1 MKTLDK
7 KLLRDLKLMWS
18 QALTIA
24 LVVASGVAGFITSFS
39 AYDALSW
46 SRDLYYADAR
56 FADVFA
62 TLKRAP
68 LSLEPQLQAMA
79 GAAHVETSQAQVVPV
94 SIANVADPIVGLL
107 LGLDPLAPPRLN
119 KVNLRSG
126 RMLSPARSGSGIG
139 AMEALVSEGFA
150 QARGLKPGDSVTALI
165 NGTREQ
171 LLVVGIALSPEYIFA
186 GLGGSPDQRGFGVFW
201 VDKKTLAAAYN
212 MEGAFNQ
219 VAVRL
224 GPGASEGAV
233 IDQLDRLLARYGA
246 SNAHGRDLQMSH
258 AMLSSEISQQRVM
271 GTVLPSI
278 FLAVAAFLLN
288 VVLGRQIATQ
298 REQVAAL
305 KALGY
310 DNLAIG
316 LHYLKLLLLIVALGV
331 VLGLALGAVL
341 GQLFVGVYAESF
353 RFPDM
358 RFRLRPD
365 LVLVAVFVTLGAAVL
380 ATVSA
385 IRATVQL
392 APAEAMRA
400 PSPGIYKP
408 MLIERWGL
416 QESLS
421 PALRMV
427 LRTMARR
434 PLRSSLTVFGV
445 ALSMAIVITGAF
457 MRDSVAVLMDTQFSQ
472 VLRGDVVAALLEAT
486 PAEVLYEAAKLPHV
500 TAVEGMRSVPV
511 RLVNGQHHWRGTL
524 SGKAPQPDLSR
535 IVDMKGHAYAA
546 PHDGLL
552 LTDRLAAKLQVQVG
566 DLLRV
571 EMQEGRRE
579 VLELPV
585 SGTVHEM
592 LGLNAYMQ
600 RASLNKL
607 LREGDVV
614 NSFTLA
620 VARDVGAEATLLG
633 RLKDLPRVGLV
644 ISKSTMAK
652 NIEDVTVGN
661 LLMVSSVL
669 TAFAIVIAVGVV
681 YNNARIALAER
692 GWELASLRVLG
703 FTRGEV
709 SAILL
714 GELAIEIA
722 LAMPLGMLLGYLLA
736 GGIVTAI
743 QTDEFYFPFVITPA
757 TYAFSALCVLLAGAV
772 SAFIVRRRV
781 DALDLVAVL
790 KTRE

>member
-7 KLLRDLKLMWS
+7 KLLRDLRLMWS

-62 TLKRAP
+62 TVKRAP

-79 GAAHVETSQAQVVPV
+79 GAAHVETSHAQVVPI
-94 SIANVADPIVGLL
+94 SIANVVDPIVGLL
-107 LGLDPLAPPRLN
+107 LGLDPLAPQRLN
-119 KVNLRSG
+119 TVSLRSG
-126 RMLSPARSGSGIG
+126 RMVGARQSG

-150 QARGLKPGDSVTALI
+150 VARQLQPGDRVTALI
-165 NGTREQ
+165 NGKRED
-171 LLVVGIALSPEYIFA
+171 LLIVGIALSPEYVFA
-186 GLGGSPDQRGFGVFW
+186 GLGGSPDRSGFGVFW
-201 VDKKTLAAAYN
+201 VDKRALAAAYN

-219 VAVRL
+219 VSIRL
-224 GPGASEGAV
+224 SPGASEGAV
-233 IDQLDRLLARYGA
+233 IDQLDRLLSRFGG

-258 AMLSSEISQQRVM
+258 ATLSSEIKQQRVM

-310 DNLAIG
+310 DNIAIG
-316 LHYLKLLLLIVALGV
+316 LHYLKLVLLIVALGV
-331 VLGLALGAVL
+331 VLGLVL
-341 GQLFVGVYAESF
+341 GSVMGHAFVGLYADSF

-365 LVLVAVFVTLGAAVL
+365 LVLVAVGVAMVSAVL
-380 ATVSA
+380 ATFNA
-385 IRATVQL
+385 IRATVL
-392 APAEAMRA
+392 LTPAEAMRA

-408 MLIERWGL
+408 MWIERWGL
-416 QESLS
+416 QTWLS

-427 LRTMARR
+427 LRTMTRR
-434 PLRSSLTVFGV
+434 PLRTSLTAFGV
-445 ALSMAIVITGAF
+445 AMSMAIVITGSF
-457 MRDSVAVLMDTQFSQ
+457 MRDSVAVLMESQFRQ
-472 VLRGDVVAALLEAT
+472 VIRGDVVGNLLEAT
-486 PAEVLYEAAKLPHV
+486 PANVLVAVARLPHV
-500 TAVEGMRSVPV
+500 TAVEGLRSTAV
-511 RLVNGQHHWRGTL
+511 RLVNANHSWRGTL
-524 SGKAPQPDLSR
+524 VGKTQHPTLLR
-535 IVDMKGHAYAA
+535 IVDMNFQVFAA
-546 PHDGLL
+546 PRDGLL
-552 LTDRLAAKLQVQVG
+552 LTDRLATKLHLQVG
-566 DLLRV
+566 DSVRV
-571 EMQEGRRE
+571 ELQEGRRE
-579 VLELPV
+579 VRELRV
-585 SGTVHEM
+585 SGLVREM
-592 LGLNAYMQ
+592 LGLNAYLE
-600 RASLNKL
+600 RASLNTL

-614 NSFTLA
+614 NSFTVA
-620 VARDVGAEATLLG
+620 VERGFEPALLN
-633 RLKDLPRVGLV
+633 RLKDLPRVSMV

-652 NIEDVTVGN
+652 NIEDATLGN
-661 LLMVSSVL
+661 LLVFSAVL

-692 GWELASLRVLG
+692 AWELASLRVLG
-703 FTRGEV
+703 FTRSEV

-714 GELAIEIA
+714 GELAIEIVLA
-722 LAMPLGMLLGYLLA
+722 LPLGMGLGYLLSSA
-736 GGIVTAI
+736 IVSLI
-743 QTDEFYFPFVITPA
+743 QTDEFYFPFVIEPA
-757 TYAFSALCVLLAGAV
+757 TYVFAALCVVLAGVV
-772 SAFIVRRRV
+772 SAFIVRMRV
-781 DALDLVAVL
+781 DGLDLVSVL

>member
-7 KLLRDLKLMWS
+7 KLLRDLSLMWS

-46 SRDLYYADAR
+46 SRDLYYADSR

-68 LSLEPQLQAMA
+68 LSLEPQLQAIA

-107 LGLDPLAPPRLN
+107 LGMDALTPQRLN

-126 RMLSPARSGSGIG
+126 RMIAAGGRGGNG
-139 AMEALVSEGFA
+139 GMEALVSEGFA
-150 QARGLKPGDSVTALI
+150 VARQLKPGDSVSALI
-165 NGTREQ
+165 NGKRER
-171 LLVVGIALSPEYIFA
+171 LLIVGIALSPEYIFA

-201 VDKKTLAAAYN
+201 VDKRALAMAYN
-212 MEGAFNQ
+212 MVGAFNQ
-219 VAVRL
+219 IAIRL
-224 GPGASEGAV
+224 SPGASEGAV
-233 IDQLDRLLARYGA
+233 IAELDRLLARYGG
-246 SNAHGRDLQMSH
+246 SNAHGRDLQMSN
-258 AMLSSEISQQRVM
+258 AMLNSEITQQRVM

-298 REQVAAL
+298 REQIAAL

-310 DNLAIG
+310 DNMAIA
-316 LHYLKLLLLIVALGV
+316 LHYLKLVLLIVVLGV
-331 VLGLALGAVL
+331 ILGLALGAVM
-341 GQLFVGVYAESF
+341 GKLFVGVYADSF

-365 LVLVAVFVTLGAAVL
+365 LVLVAVVVALAAGVL
-380 ATVSA
+380 ATVNA
-385 IRATVQL
+385 IRATVLL

-408 MLIERWGL
+408 MWMEKWGL
-416 QESLS
+416 QKWCS

-427 LRTMARR
+427 LRTMTRR
-434 PLRSSLTVFGV
+434 PLRTSLTVFGV
-445 ALSMAIVITGAF
+445 AMAMAIVITGSF
-457 MRDSVAVLMDTQFSQ
+457 MRDSVAVLMETQFRQ
-472 VLRGDVVAALLEAT
+472 ALRGDVVGALLEAT
-486 PAEVLYEAAKLPHV
+486 PADVLYEVAKLPHV
-500 TAVEGMRSVPV
+500 TQVEGLRSVPAK
-511 RLVNGQHHWRGTL
+511 LVNANHSWRGYL
-524 SGKAPQPDLSR
+524 MGKAPQPQLYR
-535 IVDMKGHAYAA
+535 IVDMNYNAFAA
-546 PHDGLL
+546 PRDGLL
-552 LTDRLAAKLQVQVG
+552 LTDRLAVKLHLQVG
-566 DLLRV
+566 DMVRV
-571 EMQEGRRE
+571 ELQEGRRE
-579 VLELPV
+579 ILTLPV
-585 SGTVHEM
+585 TGLVHEM
-592 LGLNAYMQ
+592 LGMNAYMQ
-600 RASLNKL
+600 RASLNAL

-614 NSFTLA
+614 NSFTLS
-620 VARDVGAEATLLG
+620 VVRGFEPELLN
-633 RLKDLPRVGLV
+633 RLKDLPRVGMV

-652 NIEDVTVGN
+652 NIEEVTVGN

-669 TAFAIVIAVGVV
+669 TAFAIIIAVGVV

-692 GWELASLRVLG
+692 AWELASLRVLG
-703 FTRGEV
+703 FTRTEV

-714 GELAIEIA
+714 GELAIEIV

-736 GGIVTAI
+736 SGIVSVI
-743 QTDEFYFPFVITPA
+743 QTDEFYFPFVIQPA
-757 TYAFSALCVLLAGAV
+757 TYAFSAVCVVVAGVV

-781 DALDLVAVL
+781 DGLDLVSVL

>member
-7 KLLRDLKLMWS
+7 KLLRDLTLMWS

-46 SRDLYYADAR
+46 SRDLYYAEAR

-68 LSLEPQLQAMA
+68 LSLTPQLQAME
-79 GAAHVETSQAQVVPV
+79 GAAHVETSQAQLVPV
-94 SIANVADPIVGLL
+94 SIANVVDPIVGLL
-107 LGLDPLAPPRLN
+107 LGLDPHSPQRLN
-119 KVNLRSG
+119 KVSLRTG
-126 RMLSPARSGSGIG
+126 RMIGERRNG

-150 QARGLKPGDSVTALI
+150 VARKLEPGDRVSALI
-165 NGTREQ
+165 NGKRQE
-171 LLVVGIALSPEYIFA
+171 LLIVGLALSPEYVFA
-186 GLGGSPDQRGFGVFW
+186 GLGGSPDRSGFGVFW
-201 VDKKTLAAAYN
+201 VDHRALAAAYN

-224 GPGASEGAV
+224 SPGASEGAV
-233 IDQLDRLLARYGA
+233 IDQLDRLLARYGGN
-246 SNAHGRDLQMSH
+246 NAHGRDLQMSH
-258 AMLSSEISQQRVM
+258 VTLSSEISQQRVL

-310 DNLAIG
+310 DNRAIG
-316 LHYLKLLLLIVALGV
+316 LHYLKLVLLIVAVGV
-331 VLGLALGAVL
+331 ILGLAGGAVM
-341 GQLFVGVYAESF
+341 GKLFVGVYADTF

-365 LVLVAVFVTLGAAVL
+365 LVLVAVGVALGAAVL
-380 ATVSA
+380 ATVNA
-385 IRATVQL
+385 IRATVLL

-408 MLIERWGL
+408 MLMERWGL
-416 QESLS
+416 QRWCS

-427 LRTMARR
+427 LRTMTRR
-434 PLRSSLTVFGV
+434 PLRTSLTVFGV
-445 ALSMAIVITGAF
+445 AMSMAIVVTGSF
-457 MRDSVAVLMDTQFSQ
+457 MRDSVAVLMETQFRQ
-472 VLRGDVVAALLEAT
+472 VIRGDVVGGLLEAT
-486 PAEVLYEAAKLPHV
+486 PANVLYAVARLPHV
-500 TAVEGMRSVPV
+500 TAVEGLRLVSV
-511 RLVNGQHHWRGTL
+511 RLVNAQHSWRGSL
-524 SGKAPQPDLSR
+524 LGKTQHPELFR
-535 IVDMKGHAYAA
+535 VVDMDFQTFAA
-546 PHDGLL
+546 PKDGLL
-552 LTDRLAAKLQVQVG
+552 LTDRLADKLHLQVGETV
-566 DLLRV
+566 RV
-571 EMQEGRRE
+571 ELQEGRRE

-585 SGTVHEM
+585 SGIVHEM
-592 LGLNAYMQ
+592 LGMNAYLE
-600 RASLNKL
+600 RGTLNGL

-614 NSFTLA
+614 SGFTLA
-620 VARDVGAEATLLG
+620 VDRGFEPALLD
-633 RLKDLPRVGLV
+633 RLKDLPRVSSV
-644 ISKSTMAK
+644 ISKSTMAR
-652 NIEDVTVGN
+652 NIQEVTVGN
-661 LLMVSSVL
+661 LLKFSVVL
-669 TAFAIVIAVGVV
+669 TAFAVVIAVGVV

-692 GWELASLRVLG
+692 AWELASLRVLG
-703 FTRGEV
+703 FTRSEV

-714 GELAIEIA
+714 GELAIEIV
-722 LAMPLGMLLGYLLA
+722 LAMPLGMLLGYGLSK
-736 GGIVTAI
+736 GIVSAI
-743 QTDEFYFPFVITPA
+743 QNDEFFFPLVISPS
-757 TYAFSALCVLLAGAV
+757 TYAFSAVCVVVAGVV

-781 DALDLVAVL
+781 DGLDLVSVL

>member
-1 MKTLDK
+1 MKTLNK
-7 KLLRDLKLMWS
+7 KLLRGITLMWS

-24 LVVASGVAGFITSFS
+24 LVVASAVAGFITSFS

-46 SRDLYYADAR
+46 SRDLYYADSR

-68 LSLEPQLQAMA
+68 LTLERQLQEIV

-94 SIANVADPIVGLL
+94 NIPNVVDPIVGLL
-107 LGLDPLAPPRLN
+107 LGMDPLLPQRLN
-119 KVNLRSG
+119 KVNLRLG
-126 RMLSPARSGSGIG
+126 RMIATRHTG

-150 QARGLKPGDSVTALI
+150 VARKLAPGDRVNALI
-165 NGTREQ
+165 NGKREE
-171 LLVVGIALSPEYIFA
+171 LLIVGIALSPEYIFA

-201 VDKKTLAAAYN
+201 VDKHALASAYN

-224 GPGASEGAV
+224 SPGASEGAV
-233 IDQLDRLLARYGA
+233 IDQLDRLLKRYGG
-246 SNAHGRDLQMSH
+246 NTAHGRDLQMSH
-258 AMLSSEISQQRVM
+258 AMLSSEITQQRVM
-271 GTVLPSI
+271 GTVLPTI
-278 FLAVAAFLLN
+278 FLGVAAFLLN

-298 REQVAAL
+298 RGQIAAL

-316 LHYLKLLLLIVALGV
+316 WHYLKLVLIIVA
-331 VLGLALGAVL
+331 LGLALGLAL
-341 GQLFVGVYAESF
+341 GTVMGKFFVGMYEESF

-358 RFRLRPD
+358 HFRLRPD
-365 LVLVAVFVTLGAAVL
+365 LVLVAVGVALTAAVL
-380 ATVSA
+380 ATVNA
-385 IRATVQL
+385 IYAVVIL

-400 PSPGIYKP
+400 PSPGIFKP
-408 MLIERWGL
+408 MLIERWGW
-416 QESLS
+416 QKWFS

-427 LRTMARR
+427 LRTMTRR
-434 PLRSSLTVFGV
+434 PLRTSLTVFGI
-445 ALSMAIVITGAF
+445 AMSMAIVVTGSF
-457 MRDSVAVLMDTQFSQ
+457 MRDSVAVLMETQFRQ
-472 VLRGDVVAALLEAT
+472 VLRGDVVVALLEAT
-486 PAEVLYEAAKLPHV
+486 PANVLYAAGKLPYV
-500 TAVEGMRSVPV
+500 TAVEGARSVSV
-511 RLVNGQHHWRGTL
+511 RLVHDNHNWHGIIM
-524 SGKAPQPDLSR
+524 GKAPQPELQR
-535 IVDMKGHAYAA
+535 IVNLERQFFTA
-546 PHDGLL
+546 PQDGLL
-552 LTDRLAAKLQVQVG
+552 LTDRLATKLHLHVG
-566 DLLRV
+566 DRVRV
-571 EMQEGRRE
+571 EVQEGERA

-585 SGTVHEM
+585 TGTVQEM
-592 LGLNAYMQ
+592 LGMNAYIE
-600 RASLNKL
+600 RASLNNL
-607 LREGDVV
+607 LREGDLV

-620 VARDVGAEATLLG
+620 VEPGFEPELLQ
-633 RLKDLPRVGLV
+633 RLQGLSRVGVV

-692 GWELASLRVLG
+692 AWELASLRVLG
-703 FTRGEV
+703 FTRTEV

-714 GELAIEIA
+714 GELAIEIT

-736 GGIVTAI
+736 AGIVSGI
-743 QTDEFYFPFVITPA
+743 QTDDFYFPFVITPA
-757 TYAFSALCVLLAGAV
+757 TYAFAAICVALAGMV
-772 SAFIVRRRV
+772 SAFIVRQRV
-781 DALDLVAVL
+781 DGLDMVSVL

>member
-7 KLLRDLKLMWS
+7 KLLRDLALMWS

-62 TLKRAP
+62 SLKRAP
-68 LSLEPQLQAMA
+68 LSLEPQLRAMA

-107 LGLDPLAPPRLN
+107 LGLDPLVPQRLN
-119 KVNLRSG
+119 TVSLRRG
-126 RMLSPARSGSGIG
+126 RLPGERQNE

-150 QARGLKPGDSVTALI
+150 LARGLEPGDRVTALI
-165 NGTREQ
+165 NGRRQ
-171 LLVVGIALSPEYIFA
+171 DLLIVGLALSPEYVFA
-186 GLGGSPDQRGFGVFW
+186 GLGGSPDRSGFGVFW
-201 VDKKTLAAAYN
+201 VDKRALAAAYS

-224 GPGASEGAV
+224 APGASEGAV
-233 IDQLDRLLARYGA
+233 IDQLDRLLARYGGN
-246 SNAHGRDLQMSH
+246 NAHGRDLQMSH
-258 AMLSSEISQQRVM
+258 RTLSSEISQQRVM

-310 DNLAIG
+310 DNAAIG
-316 LHYLKLLLLIVALGV
+316 LHYLKLVLLIVAVGV
-331 VLGLALGAVL
+331 GLGLALGAVM
-341 GQLFVGVYAESF
+341 GQAFVGVYADSF

-365 LVLVAVFVTLGAAVL
+365 LVLVAVGVALVAAVL
-380 ATVSA
+380 ATVNA
-385 IRATVQL
+385 IRATVML

-416 QESLS
+416 QKFAS
-421 PALRMV
+421 PAWRMV
-427 LRTMARR
+427 LRTMTRR
-434 PLRSSLTVFGV
+434 PLRTSLTVFGV
-445 ALSMAIVITGAF
+445 AMSMAIVVTGSF
-457 MRDSVAVLMDTQFSQ
+457 MRDSVAVLMETQFRQ
-472 VLRGDVVAALLEAT
+472 VIRGDVMGVLLEAT
-486 PAEVLYEAAKLPHV
+486 PASVLFALGKLPHV
-500 TAVEGMRSVPV
+500 TAVEELRAVPA
-511 RLVNGQHHWRGTL
+511 RLVNAQHSWRGQL
-524 SGKAPQPDLSR
+524 VGKPEHPELSR
-535 IVDMKGHAYAA
+535 IVDMDYRAHAA
-546 PHDGLL
+546 PLSGLL
-552 LTDRLAAKLQVQVG
+552 LTDRLATKLHVQVG
-566 DLLRV
+566 DMVRV
-571 EMQEGRRE
+571 ELQQGRRE

-585 SGTVHEM
+585 TGLVHEM
-592 LGLNAYMQ
+592 LGLNAYLER
-600 RASLNKL
+600 RALNAL
-607 LREGDVV
+607 LHEGDMVD
-614 NSFTLA
+614 SFALA
-620 VARDVGAEATLLG
+620 VERGFEPVLLQ
-633 RLKDLPRVGLV
+633 RLQGLPRVSLV
-644 ISKSTMAK
+644 ISKSAMAR
-652 NIEDVTVGN
+652 NIEDATVGN
-661 LLMVSSVL
+661 LLMFSAVL
-669 TAFAIVIAVGVV
+669 TAFAVVIAVGVV
-681 YNNARIALAER
+681 YNHARIALAER
-692 GWELASLRVLG
+692 AWELASLRVLG
-703 FTRGEV
+703 FTRSEV

-714 GELAIEIA
+714 GELAIEIV
-722 LAMPLGMLLGYLLA
+722 LAMPLGMLLGYGLSK
-736 GGIVTAI
+736 GIVSAI
-743 QTDEFYFPFVITPA
+743 QSDEFFFPFVISPA
-757 TYAFSALCVLLAGAV
+757 TYAFSAICVVVAGIV

-781 DALDLVAVL
+781 DGLDLVGVL

>member
-7 KLLRDLKLMWS
+7 KLLRDLRLIWS

-24 LVVASGVAGFITSFS
+24 LVVGSGVAGFITSFS
-39 AYDALSW
+39 AYDALAW

-62 TLKRAP
+62 SVKRAP

-79 GAAHVETSQAQVVPV
+79 GAAHVETSQAQIVPV
-94 SIANVADPIVGLL
+94 TIDQVADPISGLL
-107 LGLDPLAPPRLN
+107 LGLDPLLPQRLN
-119 KVNLRSG
+119 QVHLRSG
-126 RMLSPARSGSGIG
+126 RMISSHPTG
-139 AMEALVSEGFA
+139 ALEVLVSEGFA
-150 QARGLKPGDSVTALI
+150 VARQLRPGARLSALI
-165 NGTREQ
+165 NGRRET
-171 LLVVGIALSPEYIFA
+171 LLITGIALSPEYIFA

-201 VDKKTLAAAYN
+201 MDKRALAAAYH

-224 GPGASEGAV
+224 SPGASEGAV
-233 IDQLDRLLARYGA
+233 IDQLDRLLARYGGN
-246 SNAHGRDLQMSH
+246 SAHGRDLQMSN
-258 AMLSSEISQQRVM
+258 AMLSSEMAQQKVM

-298 REQVAAL
+298 REQLAAL

-310 DNLAIG
+310 DNRAIG
-316 LHYLKLLLLIVALGV
+316 LHYLKLVLLIVALGV
-331 VLGLALGAVL
+331 ALGLGLGALL
-341 GQLFVGVYAESF
+341 GHLLVGVYEDSF

-365 LVLVAVFVTLGAAVL
+365 LVLVAVGATLLAAVA
-380 ATVSA
+380 ATVNA
-385 IRATVQL
+385 IRATVRL

-400 PSPGIYKP
+400 PSPGIFRP

-416 QESLS
+416 KRWSS

-427 LRTMARR
+427 LRTMTRR
-434 PLRSSLTVFGV
+434 PLRTGLTVLGV
-445 ALSMAIVITGAF
+445 AMSMAIVISGSF
-457 MRDSVAVLMDTQFSQ
+457 MRDSVALLMDTQFRQ
-472 VLRGDVVAALLEAT
+472 ALRGDVVGALLEAS
-486 PAEVLYEAAKLPHV
+486 PARVLYEAARLPHV
-500 TAVEGMRSVPV
+500 TAVEGMRSVSV
-511 RLVNGQHHWRGTL
+511 RLVNAQHSWRGQL
-524 SGKAPQPDLSR
+524 VGKPPQPELSR
-535 IVDMKGHAYAA
+535 IVDLDRHALA
-546 PHDGLL
+546 PPLDGLL
-552 LTDRLAAKLQVQVG
+552 LTDRLARKLGLQVG
-566 DLLRV
+566 DRVRV
-571 EMQEGRRE
+571 ELQEGRRE

-592 LGLNAYMQ
+592 LGMNAYLQ
-600 RASLNKL
+600 RASLNRL
-607 LREGDVV
+607 LREGDLV

-620 VARDVGAEATLLG
+620 VERGFEPGLLQ
-633 RLKDLPRVGLV
+633 RMQALPRLGVV
-644 ISKSTMAK
+644 FSKASMAR

-661 LLMVSSVL
+661 LLMLTSVL

-692 GWELASLRVLG
+692 AWELASLRVLG
-703 FTRGEV
+703 FTRSEV

-714 GELAIEIA
+714 GELAIEIL
-722 LAMPLGMLLGYLLA
+722 LAMPLGMGLGYLLSA
-736 GGIVTAI
+736 GIVSQI
-743 QTDEFYFPFVITPA
+743 QTDEFFFPFVIAPS
-757 TYAFSALCVLLAGAV
+757 TYAFAAVCVLLAGVV
-772 SAFIVRRRV
+772 SALIVRRRV
-781 DALDLVAVL
+781 DGLDLVSVL

>member
-7 KLLRDLKLMWS
+7 KLLRDLTLMWS

-46 SRDLYYADAR
+46 SRDLYYAEAR

-68 LSLEPQLQAMA
+68 LSLTPQLQAME
-79 GAAHVETSQAQVVPV
+79 GAAHVETSQAQLVPV
-94 SIANVADPIVGLL
+94 SIANVVDPIVGLL
-107 LGLDPLAPPRLN
+107 LGLDPHLPQRLN
-119 KVNLRSG
+119 KVSLRTG
-126 RMLSPARSGSGIG
+126 RMIGERRNG

-150 QARGLKPGDSVTALI
+150 VARKLEPGDRVSALI
-165 NGTREQ
+165 NGKRQE
-171 LLVVGIALSPEYIFA
+171 LLIVGLALSPEYVFA
-186 GLGGSPDQRGFGVFW
+186 GLGGSPDRSGFGVFW
-201 VDKKTLAAAYN
+201 VDHRALAAAYN

-224 GPGASEGAV
+224 SPGASEGAV
-233 IDQLDRLLARYGA
+233 IDQLDRLLARYGGN
-246 SNAHGRDLQMSH
+246 NAHGRDLQMSH
-258 AMLSSEISQQRVM
+258 VTLSSEISQQRVL

-310 DNLAIG
+310 GNSAIG
-316 LHYLKLLLLIVALGV
+316 LHYLKLVLLIVAVGV
-331 VLGLALGAVL
+331 ILGLAGGAVM
-341 GQLFVGVYAESF
+341 GKMFVGVYADSF

-365 LVLVAVFVTLGAAVL
+365 LVLVAVGVALGAAVL
-380 ATVSA
+380 ATVNA
-385 IRATVQL
+385 IRATVTL

-408 MLIERWGL
+408 MLMERWGL
-416 QESLS
+416 QKWCS
-421 PALRMV
+421 PAMRMV
-427 LRTMARR
+427 LRTMTRR
-434 PLRSSLTVFGV
+434 PLRTSLTVFGV
-445 ALSMAIVITGAF
+445 AMSMAIVVTGSF
-457 MRDSVAVLMDTQFSQ
+457 MRDSVAVLMETQFRQ
-472 VLRGDVVAALLEAT
+472 VIRGDVVGGLLEAT
-486 PAEVLYEAAKLPHV
+486 PANVLYAVARLPHV
-500 TAVEGMRSVPV
+500 TAVEGLRLVSV
-511 RLVNGQHHWRGTL
+511 RLVNAQHSWRGSL
-524 SGKAPQPDLSR
+524 LGKTQHPELFR
-535 IVDMKGHAYAA
+535 IVDMDFQTFAA
-546 PHDGLL
+546 PKDGLL
-552 LTDRLAAKLQVQVG
+552 LTDRLAEKLHLQVGETV
-566 DLLRV
+566 RV
-571 EMQEGRRE
+571 ELQEGRRE

-585 SGTVHEM
+585 SGIVHEM
-592 LGLNAYMQ
+592 LGMNAYLE
-600 RASLNKL
+600 RGTLNGL

-614 NSFTLA
+614 SGFTLA
-620 VARDVGAEATLLG
+620 VERGFEPMLLD
-633 RLKDLPRVGLV
+633 RLKDLPRVSSV

-652 NIEDVTVGN
+652 NIQEVTVGN
-661 LLMVSSVL
+661 LLMFSVVL
-669 TAFAIVIAVGVV
+669 TAFAVVIAVGVV

-692 GWELASLRVLG
+692 AWELASLRVLG
-703 FTRGEV
+703 FTRSEV

-714 GELAIEIA
+714 GELAIEIV
-722 LAMPLGMLLGYLLA
+722 LAMPLGMLLGYGLSK
-736 GGIVTAI
+736 GIVSAI
-743 QTDEFYFPFVITPA
+743 QNDEFFFPLVISPA
-757 TYAFSALCVLLAGAV
+757 TYAFSAVCVVVAGVV

-781 DALDLVAVL
+781 DGLDLVSVL